1 MLSSNYQSKN
11 IDITYYYHGSK
22 EDESKKIEEINKLKA
37 SIERREKLLAN
48 SNYVSKAPANIV
60 EADRKKLIEEKEK
73 LSILENK

>member
-11 IDITYYYHGSK
+11 IDITYYYQGSN
-22 EDESKKIEEINKLKA
+22 EDESKKIKEINKLKV

-60 EADRKKLIEEKEK
+60 EADRKKLLEEKEK